1 MEAAIIPGAIYRGA
15 IIRGQFVGGQF
26 SGGQFFGHVN
36 LMITPSSGCFIAE
49 IKQSH
54 KPTSLTGSNTC
65 LKGEKIPII
74 NFYRKINLAGYMI
87 GIFNS

>member
-15 IIRGQFVGGQF
+15 IIRGQFVGGH
-26 SGGQFFGHVN
+26 FFGHVN

-65 LKGEKIPII
+65 LKGEKDTY
-74 NFYRKINLAGYMI
+74 NQLLQKDKSGRVYDRNL
-87 GIFNS
+87 

>member
-54 KPTSLTGSNTC
+54 KPTSLTGSNTY
-65 LKGEKIPII
+65 LKGEKDTY
-74 NFYRKINLAGYMI
+74 NQLLQKDKSGRVYDRNL
-87 GIFNS
+87 